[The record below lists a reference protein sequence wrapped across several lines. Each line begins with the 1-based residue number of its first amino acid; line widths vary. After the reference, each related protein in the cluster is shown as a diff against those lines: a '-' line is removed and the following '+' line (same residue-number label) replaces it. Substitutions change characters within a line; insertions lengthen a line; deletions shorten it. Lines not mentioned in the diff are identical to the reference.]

1 MSKVI
6 SASEVAKH
14 NTAED
19 CWIIVKGK
27 VYNVTNFLGE
37 HPGGKK
43 VLINVAGKDA
53 TKQFDQFH
61 KPSVLEQYAKY
72 CIGVVGE
79 ESKGGATSGKPST
92 NTFGDLVPYGDPNW
106 YQNWHS
112 AYYNDTHR
120 RFRAAVRKFV
130 DTEIM
135 PFCHDWDENKQM
147 PKEIYRKAY
156 EAGLLPGVVGTP
168 CKSLAHCDEHV
179 SFLLTRVFKGPTE
192 YAGTNLAGGIK
203 PEEFDAFTELI
214 LLDELS
220 RCGSGGVIWGLQA
233 GLAIGLPPVLLFGS
247 KYLKDKVAGP
257 CLRGEKTI
265 CLAITEPYAGSDV
278 ANLRCEAKKSADGKH
293 YIVNGEKKWI
303 TNGMLI
309 SSE

>member
-1 MSKVI
+1 
-6 SASEVAKH
+6 
-14 NTAED
+14 
-19 CWIIVKGK
+19 
-27 VYNVTNFLGE
+27 
-37 HPGGKK
+37 
-43 VLINVAGKDA
+43 
-53 TKQFDQFH
+53 
-61 KPSVLEQYAKY
+61 
-72 CIGVVGE
+72 
-79 ESKGGATSGKPST
+79 
-92 NTFGDLVPYGDPNW
+92 
-106 YQNWHS
+106 
-112 AYYNDTHR
+112 
-120 RFRAAVRKFV
+120 
-130 DTEIM
+130 
-135 PFCHDWDENKQM
+135 
-147 PKEIYRKAY
+147 
-156 EAGLLPGVVGTP
+156 
-168 CKSLAHCDEHV
+168 
-179 SFLLTRVFKGPTE
+179 VFKGPTE